1 MDIRIAPERADT
13 PEALALLEAGDAYAA
28 ALYPAESNHMIDA
41 STLMQPHIAFFVA
54 RVDGMAAATG
64 AAARYD
70 GYGEIK
76 RMYVMPQYRGLG
88 LGKRMLEHVC
98 AHMRAQGLP
107 FARLETGV
115 ISVEARTL
123 YERAGFTLIGPFGD
137 YRPDPNS
144 VFYELALG

>member
-1 MDIRIAPERADT
+1 MQIQIAPERADT
-13 PEALALLEAGDAYAA
+13 PEALVMLEAGDAYAA
-28 ALYPAESNHMIDA
+28 SLYPAESNHLLDA

-54 RVDGMAAATG
+54 RVDGVAAATG
-64 AAARYD
+64 AAAHYA

-88 LGKRMLEHVC
+88 LGRRMLAHVC
-98 AHMRAQGLP
+98 AHMRAAGLP

-115 ISVEARTL
+115 ASVEARTL
-123 YERAGFTLIGPFGD
+123 YERAGFAMIDPFGD
-137 YRPDPNS
+137 YHADPNS